1 MNVSFIILAAGKGT
15 RMNNDLPKVL
25 HEICGKTLISYVLR
39 GVSEF
44 NSKQVIAITSPDL
57 PEVDHYMSEKYPQTK
72 ITHQKE
78 RLGTGHAVKLALPAL
93 PESGV
98 TIVLYGDTPF
108 ISKQTIDEII
118 KRLKTCDICILGF
131 NAANPKGYGR
141 LILNKEGN
149 LVEIIEEK
157 EASEKQKSI
166 KLCNSGVMGFNNK
179 NIGNLIKLIKN
190 NNSKKEYY
198 LTDAV
203 KIARSKNL
211 KAGYVIT
218 TEEEVIGVNSQVER
232 ASAEIIRQNYL
243 RKKHMENGV
252 ILIAPETTFFSEE
265 TKISAGAI
273 IHPYCIFKGG
283 VTVAKNTEIFAFS
296 YLEDCSIAS
305 DVRIGPYARIR
316 PQSKL
321 QKGSRIGNFVEIKN
335 SVIGDDS
342 KINHLSYIG
351 DSEIG
356 KNVNIGAGTI
366 TCNYDG
372 KNKYKTVVAEGAF
385 IGSNSSLVAPVKVGK
400 EAIIGAGTTL
410 FEDAPAGKITINQ
423 MPIKNLKK
431 KK

>member
-1 MNVSFIILAAGKGT
+1 
-15 RMNNDLPKVL
+15 
-25 HEICGKTLISYVLR
+25 
-39 GVSEF
+39 
-44 NSKQVIAITSPDL
+44 
-57 PEVDHYMSEKYPQTK
+57 
-72 ITHQKE
+72 
-78 RLGTGHAVKLALPAL
+78 
-93 PESGV
+93 
-98 TIVLYGDTPF
+98 
-108 ISKQTIDEII
+108 
-118 KRLKTCDICILGF
+118 
-131 NAANPKGYGR
+131 
-141 LILNKEGN
+141 
-149 LVEIIEEK
+149 
-157 EASEKQKSI
+157 
-166 KLCNSGVMGFNNK
+166 
-179 NIGNLIKLIKN
+179 
-190 NNSKKEYY
+190 
-198 LTDAV
+198 
-203 KIARSKNL
+203 
-211 KAGYVIT
+211 
-218 TEEEVIGVNSQVER
+218 
-232 ASAEIIRQNYL
+232 
-243 RKKHMENGV
+243 
-252 ILIAPETTFFSEE
+252 
-265 TKISAGAI
+265 
-273 IHPYCIFKGG
+273 